1 MGGAWAQAKP
11 SSGDGSVGNPYKI
24 SSAAE
29 LAWFRNQ
36 VNSGNNSISAELTEN
51 IDLAEF
57 CHAKDGTKYTEELS
71 WTPIGN
77 SNYQYLGTFDGK
89 GKTISNLYI
98 NATSDN
104 TGFFYYANYGSIKN
118 IIFDNA
124 KVKNTALRSGIL
136 VGDAGSC
143 AIENIKTLANCSV
156 DGNMSTGGI
165 AGYASGDISN
175 CENRAAV
182 KGTRSLGGVVGSY
195 VGAGSIT
202 SCANYGTVTG
212 SESIVGGMVGS
223 FDFGTIQ
230 NSANYGDI
238 TGADMVGNLIGT
250 ARKCNLNNVL
260 GTGYVTATSDTDC
273 AGLLVG
279 EISKGYSITASGI
292 LAYNSSA
299 KLTINGTEQTDDA
312 VKAIGYGSMTSV
324 EKIMA
329 FSAEQLKSGL
339 VAFLLHE
346 NASESA
352 KWGQKL
358 NTDNY
363 PLLGSTNKVYS
374 DSPVKMKC
382 SGELEDTGTFT
393 NTKPAQEGTF
403 SINHGDSPI
412 HHKSEAATCTVDG
425 KMEYW
430 ECNLCHKPF
439 SDELMTQEVSNLV
452 VSATGHEYDENDK
465 CTKCQQEIPF
475 LTNGDNNITIG
486 KVFGEKKEI
495 SGYNLYKY
503 TAPED
508 GTLAVTANSNGKDTY
523 GTLWESRTAASY
535 LTCSDGGNG
544 SDFKITND
552 VTKGSTYYIG
562 ARQYYGDAIEGEV
575 KLNVKLTVWKLP
587 AGMTGKGT
595 DAEPFVLKT
604 AEHLAWFRDYVNDDH
619 LSACAKIADNVEVID
634 LKDFCHAADASQNL
648 NKLSWEPIGN
658 SNKQYRGTFDG
669 NNKTITNLYI
679 NESQDNMGFFG
690 STDQST
696 IKNLTFVNANVVNTS
711 FSTGILVGNAGY
723 GSTLQN
729 IKISNTCQ
737 IKGGNCT
744 GGIAGNLDGNAY
756 NCVNCATVQGIGI
769 VGGLFGNYVRT
780 DNSITAC
787 ANYGNV
793 TASDGTAGGLVGSFQ
808 SGTIQDCA
816 NYGDVKGAIQ
826 VAGMAGDVEEGK
838 IQNVFN
844 YGNVSA
850 TMSTQ
855 DIGMAFGNSYKG
867 ATTEG
872 MVAYYSGAKLIANG
886 QEQTAKAF
894 GTGDLSEDNATGF
907 TEAQLKSGV
916 VAYLLQ
922 QNASSKAK
930 WGQNLANDGDIY
942 PVIGSEH
949 QVYATEDLLVN
960 CKTYE
965 VVRGSFTNNPTSSA
979 INYQHGQTINHH
991 VATNATCTEAATK
1004 EYWQCQDCLRTYSD
1018 SQLTEELTDVT
1029 IAEKPALGHK
1039 NDEDGYC
1046 NQCQHYVA
1054 VKPSQE
1060 SGVYLISKPCH
1071 LAWFRDYVNGTIVD
1085 DGEAAGTTHPSASAK
1100 LTADIDL
1107 KNYCHA
1113 AEDGKELLSWL
1124 PIGNDNNRWKGNM
1137 DGQGHT
1143 ISNLYIKTAQN
1154 HVGLFGYTDGATIQD
1169 LIFGNAKVE
1178 NVSTTNE
1185 KTYKTGI
1192 LAGYACA
1199 STNSPA
1205 HIKGIKTTNNCTVIG
1220 QEDTGGIVGIAKI
1233 NLENCENRSSVKGT
1247 GSVGGIAGD
1256 SFERNIKR
1264 CTNYGTVENGRN
1276 QYIGGIIGYAYGTCI
1291 EDCAN
1296 YGKITSTGW
1305 HAGGIAG
1312 STLKNSSIQN
1322 VFSYGD
1328 VTNTNGSSGIIIGYV
1343 GGTLT
1348 AKGIVAYNKEALLNN
1363 SSENIKI
1370 VGTGSL
1376 TFEDGKEEAN
1386 VVKAFTKQQIKSG
1399 EVALALNDNK
1409 TSGDLAWYQKLG
1421 ENGDAYPVLKSTGDN
1436 TVYLLPLHPGIKLGY
1451 LVNGC

>member
-1 MGGAWAQAKP
+1 MNNKKQRNRLFTMLLLVMAILMPYGGAWAQTQP
-11 SSGDGSVGNPYKI
+11 SKGDGKVGNPYIITK
-24 SSAAE
+24 AEE
-29 LAWFRNQ
+29 LAWFRDQ
-36 VNSGNNSISAELTEN
+36 VN
-51 IDLAEF
+51 
-57 CHAKDGTKYTEELS
+57 
-71 WTPIGN
+71 
-77 SNYQYLGTFDGK
+77 
-89 GKTISNLYI
+89 
-98 NATSDN
+98 
-104 TGFFYYANYGSIKN
+104 
-118 IIFDNA
+118 
-124 KVKNTALRSGIL
+124 
-136 VGDAGSC
+136 
-143 AIENIKTLANCSV
+143 
-156 DGNMSTGGI
+156 
-165 AGYASGDISN
+165 
-175 CENRAAV
+175 
-182 KGTRSLGGVVGSY
+182 
-195 VGAGSIT
+195 
-202 SCANYGTVTG
+202 
-212 SESIVGGMVGS
+212 
-223 FDFGTIQ
+223 
-230 NSANYGDI
+230 
-238 TGADMVGNLIGT
+238 
-250 ARKCNLNNVL
+250 
-260 GTGYVTATSDTDC
+260 
-273 AGLLVG
+273 
-279 EISKGYSITASGI
+279 
-292 LAYNSSA
+292 
-299 KLTINGTEQTDDA
+299 
-312 VKAIGYGSMTSV
+312 
-324 EKIMA
+324 
-329 FSAEQLKSGL
+329 
-339 VAFLLHE
+339 
-346 NASESA
+346 
-352 KWGQKL
+352 
-358 NTDNY
+358 
-363 PLLGSTNKVYS
+363 
-374 DSPVKMKC
+374 
-382 SGELEDTGTFT
+382 
-393 NTKPAQEGTF
+393 
-403 SINHGDSPI
+403 
-412 HHKSEAATCTVDG
+412 
-425 KMEYW
+425 
-430 ECNLCHKPF
+430 
-439 SDELMTQEVSNLV
+439 
-452 VSATGHEYDENDK
+452 
-465 CTKCQQEIPF
+465 
-475 LTNGDNNITIG
+475 
-486 KVFGEKKEI
+486 
-495 SGYNLYKY
+495 
-503 TAPED
+503 
-508 GTLAVTANSNGKDTY
+508 
-523 GTLWESRTAASY
+523 
-535 LTCSDGGNG
+535 GGNK
-544 SDFKITND
+544 KI
-552 VTKGSTYYIG
+552 
-562 ARQYYGDAIEGEV
+562 
-575 KLNVKLTVWKLP
+575 
-587 AGMTGKGT
+587 
-595 DAEPFVLKT
+595 
-604 AEHLAWFRDYVNDDH
+604 
-619 LSACAKIADNVEVID
+619 CAKIADNVEVID
-634 LKDFCHAADASQNL
+634 LKNFCHAADASKKIDEQ
-648 NKLSWEPIGN
+648 SWVPIGN
-658 SNKQYRGTFDG
+658 SNKPYQGTFDG
-669 NNKTITNLYI
+669 NGKTITNLYI
-679 NESQDNMGFFG
+679 NAEQKYMGLFG
-690 STDQST
+690 YTYEGT
-696 IKNLTFVNANVVNTS
+696 IKNLTFEYANVTNTNS
-711 FSTGILVGNAGY
+711 YAGVLVGNAFWR
-723 GSTLQN
+723 STLQN

-737 IKGGNCT
+737 IKGGNYT
-744 GGIAGNLDGNAY
+744 GGIAGSLDGNAS
-756 NCVNCATVQGIGI
+756 NCVNYATVQGKED
-769 VGGLFGNYVRT
+769 VGGLFGYYSRT
-780 DNSITAC
+780 GNSMTAC

-793 TASDGTAGGLVGSFQ
+793 TATSNTVGGLVGYYS

-816 NYGDVKGAIQ
+816 NYGNIEGTNNVG
-826 VAGMAGDVEEGK
+826 GMAGYVSKGK
-838 IQNVFN
+838 MQNVFC

-850 TMSTQ
+850 TNNTKRG
-855 DIGMAFGNSYKG
+855 GMVCGYSSKG
-867 ATTEG
+867 VTEG
-872 MVAYYSGAKLIANG
+872 MVAYYSGAKLTVNS
-886 QEQTAKAF
+886 QEQTVKAF
-894 GTGDLSEDNATGF
+894 GSDNLSEDNATGF
-907 TEAQLKSGV
+907 TETQLKSGV

-922 QNASSKAK
+922 QNASSEAK
-930 WGQNLANDGDIY
+930 WGQNLANDGDSY

-949 QVYATEDLLVN
+949 TVYSDNSLVN
-960 CKTYE
+960 CMTYE
-965 VVRGSFTNNPTSSA
+965 IISGSFTNNTTSSA
-979 INYQHGQTINHH
+979 IKYQHGQTINHH

-1305 HAGGIAG
+1305 LAGGIAG

-1436 TVYLLPLHPGIKLGY
+1436 TVYHGKECDKITDVYTNDNSIFGEDGAVPHVFEMAGHPDANGLYGDVCINCNANNENIKYIQHFCGILGNNLKLIYADGKY
-1451 LVNGC
+1451 TAEAVTLTDGEAYNSPVDIEVADFKYIRTFDAYKWQSLYVPFRMS

>member
-1 MGGAWAQAKP
+1 MKKKQLHKSNWLVTMLLLVMAILMPYGGAWAQTQP
-11 SSGDGSVGNPYKI
+11 SKGDGKVGNPYIITK
-24 SSAAE
+24 AEE
-29 LAWFRNQ
+29 LAWFRDQ
-36 VNSGNNSISAELTEN
+36 VN
-51 IDLAEF
+51 
-57 CHAKDGTKYTEELS
+57 
-71 WTPIGN
+71 
-77 SNYQYLGTFDGK
+77 
-89 GKTISNLYI
+89 
-98 NATSDN
+98 
-104 TGFFYYANYGSIKN
+104 
-118 IIFDNA
+118 
-124 KVKNTALRSGIL
+124 
-136 VGDAGSC
+136 
-143 AIENIKTLANCSV
+143 
-156 DGNMSTGGI
+156 
-165 AGYASGDISN
+165 
-175 CENRAAV
+175 
-182 KGTRSLGGVVGSY
+182 
-195 VGAGSIT
+195 
-202 SCANYGTVTG
+202 
-212 SESIVGGMVGS
+212 
-223 FDFGTIQ
+223 
-230 NSANYGDI
+230 
-238 TGADMVGNLIGT
+238 
-250 ARKCNLNNVL
+250 
-260 GTGYVTATSDTDC
+260 
-273 AGLLVG
+273 
-279 EISKGYSITASGI
+279 
-292 LAYNSSA
+292 
-299 KLTINGTEQTDDA
+299 
-312 VKAIGYGSMTSV
+312 
-324 EKIMA
+324 
-329 FSAEQLKSGL
+329 
-339 VAFLLHE
+339 
-346 NASESA
+346 
-352 KWGQKL
+352 
-358 NTDNY
+358 
-363 PLLGSTNKVYS
+363 
-374 DSPVKMKC
+374 
-382 SGELEDTGTFT
+382 
-393 NTKPAQEGTF
+393 
-403 SINHGDSPI
+403 
-412 HHKSEAATCTVDG
+412 
-425 KMEYW
+425 
-430 ECNLCHKPF
+430 
-439 SDELMTQEVSNLV
+439 
-452 VSATGHEYDENDK
+452 
-465 CTKCQQEIPF
+465 
-475 LTNGDNNITIG
+475 
-486 KVFGEKKEI
+486 
-495 SGYNLYKY
+495 
-503 TAPED
+503 
-508 GTLAVTANSNGKDTY
+508 
-523 GTLWESRTAASY
+523 
-535 LTCSDGGNG
+535 GGNK
-544 SDFKITND
+544 KI
-552 VTKGSTYYIG
+552 
-562 ARQYYGDAIEGEV
+562 
-575 KLNVKLTVWKLP
+575 
-587 AGMTGKGT
+587 
-595 DAEPFVLKT
+595 
-604 AEHLAWFRDYVNDDH
+604 
-619 LSACAKIADNVEVID
+619 CAKIADNVEVID
-634 LKDFCHAADASQNL
+634 LKNFCHAADASKKIDEQ
-648 NKLSWEPIGN
+648 SWVPIGN
-658 SNKQYRGTFDG
+658 SNKPYQGTFDG
-669 NNKTITNLYI
+669 NGKTITNLYI
-679 NESQDNMGFFG
+679 NAEQKYMGLFG
-690 STDQST
+690 YTYEGT
-696 IKNLTFVNANVVNTS
+696 IKNLTFEYANVTNTNS
-711 FSTGILVGNAGY
+711 YAGVLVGNALWR
-723 GSTLQN
+723 STLQN

-737 IKGGNCT
+737 IKGGNYT
-744 GGIAGNLDGNAY
+744 GGIAGSLDGNAS
-756 NCVNCATVQGIGI
+756 NCVNYATVQGKED
-769 VGGLFGNYVRT
+769 VGGLFGYYSRT
-780 DNSITAC
+780 GNSMTAC

-793 TASDGTAGGLVGSFQ
+793 TATSNTVGGLVGYYS

-816 NYGDVKGAIQ
+816 NYGNIEGTNNVG
-826 VAGMAGDVEEGK
+826 GMAGYVSKGK
-838 IQNVFN
+838 MQNVFC

-850 TMSTQ
+850 TNNTKRG
-855 DIGMAFGNSYKG
+855 GMVCGYSSKG
-867 ATTEG
+867 VTEG
-872 MVAYYSGAKLIANG
+872 MVAYYSGAKLTVNS
-886 QEQTAKAF
+886 QEQTVKAF
-894 GTGDLSEDNATGF
+894 GSDNLSEDNATGF
-907 TEAQLKSGV
+907 TETQLKSGV

-922 QNASSKAK
+922 QNASSEAK
-930 WGQNLANDGDIY
+930 WGQNLANDGDSY

-949 QVYATEDLLVN
+949 TVYSDNSLVN
-960 CKTYE
+960 CMTYE
-965 VVRGSFTNNPTSSA
+965 IISGSFTNNTTSSA
-979 INYQHGQTINHH
+979 IKYQHGQTINHH

-1436 TVYLLPLHPGIKLGY
+1436 TVYHGKECDKITDVYTNDNSIFGEDGAVPHVFEMAGHPDANGLYGDVCINCNANNENIKYIKDFCGILGNNLKLTYADGKYTAKAVTLTDGEAYNSPVDIEVADFKYIRTFNAYKWQSLYVPFRMSLEQLTSNGLNVATPVDIEVVNETITRLNVQKLKSGFSKANYPSLIMCESDGEKTIELADVTLSASKEKFIDCMSMTRNYVFNGVYQANKNLASNSEDAINYIIKDGGLVLRTDDDVPAPQSWYMNVTIRENPFGGADEPLSSDAKTMPIYVIGEGYATGIENINIEKEHTQHGIYDLQGRKLNQEPESGIY
-1451 LVNGC
+1451 IKDGKKYVK